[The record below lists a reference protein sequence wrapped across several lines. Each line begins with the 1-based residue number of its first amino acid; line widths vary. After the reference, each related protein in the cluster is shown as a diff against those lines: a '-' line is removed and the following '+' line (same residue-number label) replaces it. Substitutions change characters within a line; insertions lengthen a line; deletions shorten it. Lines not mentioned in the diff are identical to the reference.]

1 MAAIAASRPNNGWC
15 HGEPFACDA
24 MKPANAPPIVATP
37 VHHPTTP
44 PVLQGPIRL
53 TGIPV
58 SVGPGKPGTITS
70 S

>member
-1 MAAIAASRPNNGWC
+1 
-15 HGEPFACDA
+15 
-24 MKPANAPPIVATP
+24 